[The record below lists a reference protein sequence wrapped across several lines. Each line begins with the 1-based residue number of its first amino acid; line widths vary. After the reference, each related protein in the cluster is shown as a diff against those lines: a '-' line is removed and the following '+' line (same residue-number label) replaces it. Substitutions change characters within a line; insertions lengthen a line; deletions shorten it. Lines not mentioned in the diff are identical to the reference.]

1 MIFQFEN
8 GVGHVRRKLGGF
20 ALFDKHRPQLAVNG
34 ETGPQSYNHKRMNS
48 HNLNEFEKEPR
59 ISDVHIGFQS
69 CGPMSKKLS

>member
-1 MIFQFEN
+1 MAKTQGRL
-8 GVGHVRRKLGGF
+8 GVEGE
-20 ALFDKHRPQLAVNG
+20 PQLTVNR